1 MGLQS
6 GCSTLC
12 LQLGWAAQELTP
24 CWTFAGATEDPP
36 NKDVLYD
43 RNMLAVDTDAGQDG
57 APTGGSEPTSE
68 QLISFTDL
76 GQISGVFSFTH
87 LPASADQSKPI
98 WLLSKFEAF
107 VRSLQVSCQA
117 S

>member
-1 MGLQS
+1 
-6 GCSTLC
+6 
-12 LQLGWAAQELTP
+12 
-24 CWTFAGATEDPP
+24 
-36 NKDVLYD
+36 
-43 RNMLAVDTDAGQDG
+43 
-57 APTGGSEPTSE
+57 
-68 QLISFTDL
+68 
-76 GQISGVFSFTH
+76 VFSFNH

>member
-1 MGLQS
+1 
-6 GCSTLC
+6 
-12 LQLGWAAQELTP
+12 
-24 CWTFAGATEDPP
+24 
-36 NKDVLYD
+36 
-43 RNMLAVDTDAGQDG
+43 MLADDADAGQDG
-57 APTGGSEPTSE
+57 APAGGSEPTSE

-76 GQISGVFSFTH
+76 GQISGVFSFNH
-87 LPASADQSKPI
+87 PPASADQSKPI